1 MHPGEFLREVV
12 LPATGVPK
20 TRVAAMLGLSRQSL
34 YDILNERA
42 AVRAVTALRV
52 GRLFD
57 NAPEFWLNLQAAF
70 AVAVLS
76 KVMRKELDRILPLRS
91 A

>member
-42 AVRAVTALRV
+42 AVRAVTALR
-52 GRLFD
+52 L
-57 NAPEFWLNLQAAF
+57 
-70 AVAVLS
+70 
-76 KVMRKELDRILPLRS
+76 
-91 A
+91 